1 MSGFENEII
10 VAKGINLTGA
20 SPPSNQLGTDGY
32 LLIGSTAGD
41 PQGAP
46 LTAGAGIII
55 TNGSG
60 SISISSIG
68 GGITWSAIG
77 ASQTLVNNEGYICN
91 AGGAIS
97 LALPAAASVGD
108 SIEVALSGSTSWT
121 ITQGAGQ
128 QIRLGN
134 TTTTAGVGGSLAST
148 AQGDWVRLVCYVSG
162 TSWIACAEQGNIT
175 VV

>member
-10 VAKGINLTGA
+10 VATGIDLTGS

-32 LLIGSTAGD
+32 LLIGSTAGN
-41 PQGAP
+41 PSGAA
-46 LTAGAGIII
+46 LTAGTGVSI

-60 SISISSIG
+60 SIQLDIVG
-68 GGITWSAIG
+68 GGLSWSNIG
-77 ASQTLVNNEGYICN
+77 ASQTLVNNEGYICGSG
-91 AGGAIS
+91 AGLS
-97 LALPAAASVGD
+97 LALPASASVGD
-108 SIEVALSGSTSWT
+108 TIEVVLDGSTSWT

-134 TTTTAGVGGSLAST
+134 TQTTAGAGGSLAST
-148 AQGDWVRLVCYVSG
+148 AQGDWVRLVCSVAG
-162 TSWIACAEQGNIT
+162 TNWVACAEQGNIT